1 MAINHRVRQVNLFGR
16 MSQNIKKSEK
26 GGFTMKKFKLFLAA
40 MLLMLL
46 GCTNENSDGNGNKG
60 GSNDNFENCLIDYGQ
75 MGELQDREG
84 RIVTEENLE
93 EFLEMFADEM
103 DFFLQGSQRSQR
115 SVFYGNVSGYRVHNR
130 EDNANGLET
139 TRTTTYY
146 DFSRLGR
153 LYIGGRSV
161 TWTKFEDNPP
171 VIDGRRLR
179 FRRTENIRLRFTGE
193 FSGQIVYCGV
203 AFNVYECINASN
215 DLRVLISGSVK
226 VNGIDITGR
235 VIRLGGGC

>member
-1 MAINHRVRQVNLFGR
+1 
-16 MSQNIKKSEK
+16 
-26 GGFTMKKFKLFLAA
+26 
-40 MLLMLL
+40 
-46 GCTNENSDGNGNKG
+46 
-60 GSNDNFENCLIDYGQ
+60 
-75 MGELQDREG
+75 
-84 RIVTEENLE
+84 
-93 EFLEMFADEM
+93 
-103 DFFLQGSQRSQR
+103 
-115 SVFYGNVSGYRVHNR
+115 
-130 EDNANGLET
+130 
-139 TRTTTYY
+139 
-146 DFSRLGR
+146 
-153 LYIGGRSV
+153 V